1 MNHPDIKLSMA
12 IMHMFN
18 SDWIS
23 YLIYISD
30 VIKIKLFM
38 CMCDKKKL
46 LSAFVSQIQIAG
58 LIFYRAR
65 RNPEFPGQEQPGAM
79 DDE

>member
-30 VIKIKLFM
+30 IIKIKLFM

-46 LSAFVSQIQIAG
+46 LSAFVSQI
-58 LIFYRAR
+58 
-65 RNPEFPGQEQPGAM
+65 
-79 DDE
+79 